1 MRDGERI
8 FGFETL
14 RDHTCS
20 KEHASKP
27 YVTSRGGSVTP
38 DDLGRGPARGQV
50 ASVVGGGGGKY
61 GAESAEGCRGCV
73 DGLEEGMEEPG
84 ECYEF

>member
-1 MRDGERI
+1 MSGI
-8 FGFETL
+8 ETL
-14 RDHTCS
+14 YNHTCS

-27 YVTSRGGSVTP
+27 DVTSRGGSITL

-50 ASVVGGGGGKY
+50 ASVVGGGRGEY
-61 GAESAEGCRGCV
+61 GAESAEGGGGCV

-84 ECYEF
+84 ECYDL